1 MTTHL
6 HHRTPGH
13 LRRTRRTASRI
24 AGVMLSVAVA
34 LGATAAVDLAAPQVA
49 AANAAPSRGVIAAT
63 ANSQVGTT
71 ATGDQCQKYGPLCAD
86 WCAMFA
92 TWVWEQAG
100 VAGSPRSLYVATA
113 IGQWGVERGLFKRR
127 PASARGNPLPGDIA
141 VYGEPGSGTGGHVS
155 IVYTVNGDGTI
166 TTIDGNDGNRVTR
179 KTINPITARAGRLNV
194 PISGYVTPPGA
205 VSVVSA
211 TAGVYRPANATFY
224 LRDNNWAGAADI
236 TVQYGNIGD
245 KPLVGDWDGNGTTTI
260 GVYRPETRYFY
271 LRNTNT
277 PGDAQ
282 IGFHFGDPG
291 DIPIAGDW
299 DGDGDETV
307 GVYRPSNSTFYLRN
321 NNWAG
326 PADRTIHFGNNN
338 EDLPIVGDWDGDG
351 DDSVSVYRPANAT
364 FYLVNSDV
372 STDNARVIQYGNH
385 GDLPLT
391 GNWNSDR
398 YTTIGVYRPDTRY
411 FYLRNDNTPGDAE
424 IGFHFGNLDDV
435 PIAGNWR

>member
-1 MTTHL
+1 MSTTHL
-6 HHRTPGH
+6 
-13 LRRTRRTASRI
+13 LRTRRTASRV
-24 AGVMLSVAVA
+24 AAVMLSVAMA
-34 LGATAAVDLAAPQVA
+34 LGATAALDLALPQVA

-63 ANSQVGTT
+63 AASQVGTT
-71 ATGDQCQKYGPLCAD
+71 GTSAQCQKYGPLCDD

-100 VAGSPRSLYVATA
+100 VSGSPRGIYVATA
-113 IGQWGVERGLFKRR
+113 IGQWGVERSLFKRR
-127 PASARGNPLPGDIA
+127 PAGSRGTPLPGDIA

-155 IVYTVNGDGTI
+155 IVHTVNGDGTI
-166 TTIDGNDGNRVTR
+166 TTIDGNDNNRVTR
-179 KTINPITARAGRLNV
+179 KIINPVTARAGRRDVL
-194 PISGYVTPPGA
+194 ISGYVTPPGA
-205 VSVVSA
+205 VSAVSA
-211 TAGVYRPANATFY
+211 TAGVYRPSNATFY
-224 LRDNNWAGAADI
+224 LRDNNWAGPADI
-236 TVQYGNIGD
+236 TVQFGNIDD
-245 KPLVGDWDGNGTTTI
+245 KPLVGDWDGNGTSTV
-260 GVYRPETRYFY
+260 GVYRPDTRYFY
-271 LRNTNT
+271 LRNSNT
-277 PGDAQ
+277 PGDAE
-282 IGFHFGDPG
+282 IGFHFGNPG

-338 EDLPIVGDWDGDG
+338 QDQPVVGDWDGDG
-351 DDSVSVYRPANAT
+351 DDSVSVYRPATAS
-364 FYLVNSDV
+364 FYLINSDV
-372 STDNARVIQYGNH
+372 STANPRIIQYGSH
-385 GDLPLT
+385 DDRPLT

-424 IGFHFGNLDDV
+424 IGFHFGNPGDI